1 MDSDKRRNS
10 TGATDTKYKGLSDSE
25 LRSLNMFDQDAIEGS
40 AMKAVPVAKIS
51 RSKSSSFMSPF
62 LSNASFFGSPRP
74 PKQVANKDESSAL
87 DSTQTQSIFNET
99 LISTASPYQSNR
111 HATVIRHDKESHPSA
126 ASEDTIRRNN
136 TTEQESGESP
146 SLLEST
152 LHVIEENSE
161 NESKKKEDSK
171 PKVTKEPSDISQNHA
186 EKNNYIINAISP
198 LSNDTLSIPSP
209 SFLYS
214 KTSLESGKDAND
226 NTIKPLS
233 SSVLNIAHNKDGS
246 KVNDSLFRESTT
258 AALDKEDMEEATD
271 KKDNSSSSEES
282 LSHKGRKGAAPAR
295 NSWWSRNKHRFF
307 YSILLTF
314 LVLLIAGF
322 TSVVVILARGTRHTV
337 MNYFNSLDEPNR
349 EELVQTLA
357 HKLSSPKVLDS
368 LEKGNSNYS
377 YNPDGSFNRNFPEGS
392 NLKQISSFH
401 AISPTYQKDSEIKA
415 LMSDDYTSPLFYGV
429 AYAPGKAMEPKCGLT
444 KREVVLDLAKLSRVT
459 SRVRSYG
466 TQCGQ
471 ADLILESIQDLG
483 LNMTLSLGV
492 WIGADETVNEQQMS
506 EMKRLLK
513 KYPRNLFECIFIGN
527 EVLFREEQTSSSLA
541 LLIDDTKKH
550 LNEIGYK
557 DLQVGTSEIGS
568 LIDKKLL
575 QHCDFIGANVH
586 PFFSGTDVWKARK
599 WTYDFIKYQIEPLN
613 KEFKK
618 EIVITEVG
626 WPFQGG
632 KYQSS
637 VASPKAFEYFI
648 KDWSCSA
655 IKENYAWYYFEAFD
669 EPWKTIFYEED
680 NEWETEWGIFTNS
693 RQEKDHIEMPK
704 C

>member
-10 TGATDTKYKGLSDSE
+10 TGATYRKYKGLSDSE
-25 LRSLNMFDQDAIEGS
+25 LPSLNMFDQDAIERS

-51 RSKSSSFMSPF
+51 RSKSSSFVSPL
-62 LSNASFFGSPRP
+62 LSNASFFGLPRP
-74 PKQVANKDESSAL
+74 PKPPANKEDGSAL

-99 LISTASPYQSNR
+99 LILTASPYQSNR
-111 HATVIRHDKESHPSA
+111 HATVIRHDKKSHPSA
-126 ASEDTIRRNN
+126 ASEDTTRRND
-136 TTEQESGESP
+136 TTEQESGDSP
-146 SLLEST
+146 QLLEST
-152 LHVIEENSE
+152 LDVIEENRE
-161 NESKKKEDSK
+161 NESKKKEDAK
-171 PKVTKEPSDISQNHA
+171 PKVTKELNDIDQNDA

-198 LSNDTLSIPSP
+198 LSNDTLTLPSP
-209 SFLYS
+209 TFLYP
-214 KTSLESGKDAND
+214 KTSSESGKDAND
-226 NTIKPLS
+226 NAIKPLS

-246 KVNDSLFRESTT
+246 KVNNSLFRESTT

-271 KKDNSSSSEES
+271 KKNNSSSSEES
-282 LSHKGRKGAAPAR
+282 LTRKGAAPGK
-295 NSWWSRNKHRFF
+295 NSWWLRNKHRFF

-314 LVLLIAGF
+314 MVLLIAGF
-322 TSVVVILARGTRHTV
+322 TPAVVILARGTKQTV

-349 EELVQTLA
+349 EDLVQNLA
-357 HKLSSPKVLDS
+357 HRLSSPKIIDS
-368 LEKGNSNYS
+368 PDRGNLNYS
-377 YNPDGSFNRNFPEGS
+377 YNPNDGSFNRNVPEGN

-401 AISPTYQKDSEIKA
+401 AINPTYQKDSEIKA
-415 LMSDDYTSPLFYGV
+415 LMSDDYTNPLFYGV

-459 SRVRSYG
+459 SRIRSYG
-466 TQCGQ
+466 TQCSQ
-471 ADLILESIQDLG
+471 ADLILETIQDMG
-483 LNMTLSLGV
+483 LNMTLALGV
-492 WIGADETVNEQQMS
+492 WIGANETVNEQQMS

-513 KYPRNLFECIFIGN
+513 KYPRSLFECIFIGN

-541 LLIDDTKKH
+541 SLIADTKKH

-575 QHCDFIGANVH
+575 QHCDIIGANVH

-655 IKENYAWYYFEAFD
+655 IKENYGWYYFEAFD
-669 EPWKTIFYEED
+669 EPWKTIFYEE
-680 NEWETEWGIFTNS
+680 NNKWETEWGIFTNL
-693 RQEKDHIEMPK
+693 RQEKDNIEMPK